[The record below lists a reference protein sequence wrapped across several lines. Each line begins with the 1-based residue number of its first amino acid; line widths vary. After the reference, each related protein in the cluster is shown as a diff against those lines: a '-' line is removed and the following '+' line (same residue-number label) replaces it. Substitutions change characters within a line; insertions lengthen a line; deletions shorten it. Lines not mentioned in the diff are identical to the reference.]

1 METWSG
7 SQAIILMVVRGTS
20 RRMRAREA
28 MEEGTLGGRGPPPL
42 GIEYIQVHERQGAW
56 VKPDGS

>member
-1 METWSG
+1 
-7 SQAIILMVVRGTS
+7 
-20 RRMRAREA
+20 